1 MAITASDFRK
11 DLFRLLD
18 KAAHGE
24 AVEISY
30 RGTTLRVVA
39 DSHLLPK
46 LSRVKKRNILAVPP
60 EDIVSNERAV
70 REMEAA
76 WEEESREIGF

>member
-39 DSHLLPK
+39 DAHLLPK

-60 EDIVSNERAV
+60 EDIVSNEPAV

-76 WEEESREIGF
+76 WEEESREIGL